1 MKVNKYILL
10 FCLLACSWNICGQNS
25 CFHIEGTVDSKYN
38 GALVTLFTIT
48 GNVIRS
54 VDSTY
59 VENGCFGFVGPEYLY
74 EKSIISLGNYP
85 DTVLSAE
92 LYLESGPIKVE
103 LKHNSV
109 VCSPLT
115 LEYQQ
120 FLDSCAE
127 YRRQIS
133 VALKNKEDVE
143 DMELKLCEY
152 KYRFKKK
159 HIHNG
164 LGRGLLLRE
173 ANDIYDPY
181 FDELYEMLSDR
192 DKCRGDVKSEYQI
205 RKKGLAQQFLAG
217 KQFMDFT
224 LIDSLGNEKR
234 ISDYVGKNELLFLDF
249 WASWCGPCRAQEPHL
264 GQLYH

>member
-1 MKVNKYILL
+1 M
-10 FCLLACSWNICGQNS
+10 
-25 CFHIEGTVDSKYN
+25 
-38 GALVTLFTIT
+38 
-48 GNVIRS
+48 
-54 VDSTY
+54 
-59 VENGCFGFVGPEYLY
+59 
-74 EKSIISLGNYP
+74 
-85 DTVLSAE
+85 
-92 LYLESGPIKVE
+92 
-103 LKHNSV
+103 
-109 VCSPLT
+109 
-115 LEYQQ
+115 
-120 FLDSCAE
+120 
-127 YRRQIS
+127 
-133 VALKNKEDVE
+133 E

-234 ISDYVGKNELLFLDF
+234 ISDYVGKNELLFWIFGQAGVVLVVLKNHVLSGYIRNIKIEGLAF
-249 WASWCGPCRAQEPHL
+249 WGFH
-264 GQLYH
+264 